1 RAATMLE
8 QLEQCA
14 AADGGILV
22 ETPERPGLRY
32 RPRVSLYNQEPAL
45 VLSFRQRGLVVVD
58 PVEDDSALR
67 NDVQVIRSGGS
78 SGRAELTSGPL
89 SVLDPPDGA
98 GRYDDSVTLNLYED
112 EQAEPMAHWLLH
124 LGTVDEA
131 RYPLITLKLHRAPEL
146 IETVLD
152 LSEGDLIR
160 LTDLPAWLPPG
171 PVDLILQGYT
181 E

>member
-1 RAATMLE
+1 
-8 QLEQCA
+8 
-14 AADGGILV
+14 
-22 ETPERPGLRY
+22 
-32 RPRVSLYNQEPAL
+32 
-45 VLSFRQRGLVVVD
+45 
-58 PVEDDSALR
+58 
-67 NDVQVIRSGGS
+67 
-78 SGRAELTSGPL
+78 
-89 SVLDPPDGA
+89 
-98 GRYDDSVTLNLYED
+98 SVTLNLYED

-181 E
+181 ERIGVRTWEIDLVCAPGSPWQVGVVEDEILGRVDTDASELAADVDEADTTLVVAATEGPEWGRSAEYAGEFPFGVVAGGEQ